1 MQRSARVRTAMLSH
15 SGAHLLM
22 GGFDRC
28 VRAPNPG
35 LSIPG
40 SESRILPHPNISTSQ
55 HPNIPPTTPT
65 PPADPTPSLSPNLS
79 LSPSPRSLPHAL
91 APSALCCPVPLS
103 PVDRCVSVYRVDD
116 GARLFRF
123 SDSLQDVYAVTATD
137 RGASDVLAVGGLRA
151 ASSSNG
157 PTTGNAGVTVVFDVS
172 TGRRLH
178 IWTVSVPSRHPA
190 RGTSRAVTL
199 PVRASSYPHHTLHV
213 CVQRSR
219 PVYALALTSDG
230 AQCAVGAYDNQARP
244 SSLMTVTSD
253 GI

>member
-1 MQRSARVRTAMLSH
+1 MCS
-15 SGAHLLM
+15 LLEA
-22 GGFDRC
+22 C
-28 VRAPNPG
+28 ELPN
-35 LSIPG
+35 
-40 SESRILPHPNISTSQ
+40 
-55 HPNIPPTTPT
+55 
-65 PPADPTPSLSPNLS
+65 
-79 LSPSPRSLPHAL
+79 
-91 APSALCCPVPLS
+91 
-103 PVDRCVSVYRVDD
+103 
-116 GARLFRF
+116 
-123 SDSLQDVYAVTATD
+123 
-137 RGASDVLAVGGLRA
+137 
-151 ASSSNG
+151 SSNG